1 MRRYTSLL
9 FMIGL
14 IIFIAFGCAK
24 DEVTPANGEQ
34 PVAAAEIPEKE
45 IMLQEKQPVG
55 TDKAK
60 QGTEQKEEKT
70 SKQTKADSSE
80 ENSDQEEKQESGSSS
95 TDTNANSSSTSDKA
109 EAPAVPKEKPLT
121 EKQQDSKVKEEATK
135 NTKQNETPTKSEEK
149 PDKSKEKE
157 EKQDPPKKPEEPSS
171 YVTFSVDARDIKG
184 QIVPQTRVERKEGD
198 TILDITRRVL
208 KQKGIQ
214 FSVTGTNST
223 AYVQGIDNLYEFDEG
238 QNSGWMI
245 RLDGALIKQSAGAT
259 PVQDGQVIY
268 WFYTTN
274 YLEES
279 GAEG

>member
-14 IIFIAFGCAK
+14 IVFIAFGCAK

-34 PVAAAEIPEKE
+34 PVAASEIPEKE

-60 QGTEQKEEKT
+60 QETEQKEEKT
-70 SKQTKADSSE
+70 SKQTNADSSE
-80 ENSDQEEKQESGSSS
+80 EISDQEEKQDSGSSS
-95 TDTNANSSSTSDKA
+95 TDTNANSSSTSNKA
-109 EAPAVPKEKPLT
+109 EAPAAQKEEPLT
-121 EKQQDSKVKEEATK
+121 EKQQNSKVEEETK
-135 NTKQNETPTKSEEK
+135 KTKQNETPTKAKEK

-214 FSVTGTNST
+214 FSVTGSNST

-279 GAEG
+279 GAGG

>member
-1 MRRYTSLL
+1 MRRYTTLL

-14 IIFIAFGCAK
+14 IVFIAFGCAK

-34 PVAAAEIPEKE
+34 PVAASEIPEKE

-60 QGTEQKEEKT
+60 QETEQKEEKT
-70 SKQTKADSSE
+70 SKQTNADSSE
-80 ENSDQEEKQESGSSS
+80 ENSDQEEKQDSGSSS
-95 TDTNANSSSTSDKA
+95 TDTNVNSRSTSNKA
-109 EAPAVPKEKPLT
+109 EAPAAQKEEPLT
-121 EKQQDSKVKEEATK
+121 EKQQDSKVEEETK
-135 NTKQNETPTKSEEK
+135 KTKQNETPTKAKEK
-149 PDKSKEKE
+149 PDKSKEK
-157 EKQDPPKKPEEPSS
+157 KQDPPKKPEEPSS

-214 FSVTGTNST
+214 FSVTGSNST

-259 PVQDGQVIY
+259 PVQYGQVIY

>member
-14 IIFIAFGCAK
+14 IVFIAFGCAK

-60 QGTEQKEEKT
+60 QETEQKEEKT
-70 SKQTKADSSE
+70 SKQTNADSSE
-80 ENSDQEEKQESGSSS
+80 EISDQEEKQDSGSSS
-95 TDTNANSSSTSDKA
+95 TDTNANSSSTSNKA
-109 EAPAVPKEKPLT
+109 EAPAAQKEEPLT
-121 EKQQDSKVKEEATK
+121 EKQQNSKVEEETK
-135 NTKQNETPTKSEEK
+135 KTKQNETPTKAKEK

-214 FSVTGTNST
+214 FSVTGSNST

-245 RLDGALIKQSAGAT
+245 RLNGALIKQSAGAT

-279 GAEG
+279 GAGG